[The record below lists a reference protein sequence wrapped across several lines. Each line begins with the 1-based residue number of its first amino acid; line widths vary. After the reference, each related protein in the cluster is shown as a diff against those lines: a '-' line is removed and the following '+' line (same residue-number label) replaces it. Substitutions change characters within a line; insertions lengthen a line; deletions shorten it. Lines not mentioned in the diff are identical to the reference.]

1 MSLKDELEEVARG
14 WGVVVERV
22 EVSLRLF
29 NFFFFVALLL
39 FLTQHVS
46 VQRVELIL
54 RFVSKLIFKS
64 AEAIQHIVIICL
76 LVGICQ
82 IDDLR

>member
-39 FLTQHVS
+39 FLTRHVS

-54 RFVSKLIFKS
+54 RFVSKLILKS
-64 AEAIQHIVIICL
+64 AEVIQHIVIICL